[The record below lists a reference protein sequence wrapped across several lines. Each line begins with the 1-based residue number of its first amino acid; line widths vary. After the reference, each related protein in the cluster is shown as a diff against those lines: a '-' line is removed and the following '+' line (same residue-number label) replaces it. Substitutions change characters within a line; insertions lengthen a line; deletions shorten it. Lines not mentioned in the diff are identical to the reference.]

1 MASKSAELILKIK
14 SVGADALDKIKENFD
29 TIKEAGTI
37 AFAAISAIVVKSLMS
52 YREAEES
59 TNALSRAMSNAGVY
73 SKELRDA
80 YLEQASSL
88 SKLTT
93 FGDDAIV
100 QAQTTLQTYLK
111 ELTITPELTKA
122 TLDLAAAKKIDL
134 ASAAEIVGKSIG
146 TSTNAL
152 AKQGIEIDATA
163 SKQEKLA
170 QVIEAVNS
178 KMGGQAQAA
187 ASGLGVFVQLQN
199 NVGELFETLGSK
211 LAPLFTVIG
220 QVLNKVAMDTGEVNG
235 AMNMFVSI
243 IGAVV
248 NAADGVITAFVDMSK
263 ALGGSLGII
272 TSAMAAAMSGNFKE
286 ALGIAKSG
294 FSELQA
300 ESDARMAARAERQK
314 AYDDALNI
322 QKEES
327 RVQDENNLRES
338 LIRKDEI
345 NAENALNAQLKKQE
359 QDIAQ
364 QELDI
369 AMMNANGLQLNA
381 IQLAQIDKQIQ
392 NATNGREKKRL
403 MEQKY
408 NLLEQKALLTQAA
421 FQAEVDKQKEADR
434 ANSYARIATLQNS
447 NNRAL
452 AFAGKAA
459 AMTQI
464 AIDTPVAI
472 TKTLAAFPYPFNI
485 GAAALVGA
493 AAAAQAAR
501 IAGVPLAEGG
511 IVQARPGGIQATIG
525 EGGQDEA
532 VIPLDRAGEFGLGG
546 GGGNVTIIVNG
557 GMLGTESEAYE
568 FAKAV
573 DRELLKLRQ
582 NNESTAFDSRV
593 I

>member
-14 SVGADALDKIKENFD
+14 SIGAETLDSIKDNFD

-152 AKQGIEIDATA
+152 MKQGIEIDSTA

-170 QVIEAVNS
+170 QVIEQVNS

-187 ASGLGVFVQLQN
+187 ASGLGVFVQLGN
-199 NVGELFETLGSK
+199 SVGELFEALGSK
-211 LAPLFTVIG
+211 LAPVFTLVGRTLNTLANDTTVTDKYLNAFASTIVTIISLSDRIATAVI
-220 QVLNKVAMDTGEVNG
+220 N
-235 AMNMFVSI
+235 
-243 IGAVV
+243 IGKGIGGGLATDI
-248 NAADGVITAFVDMSK
+248 AAGIELLKGNFSK
-263 ALGGSLGII
+263 ARDIYKEGHAEIK
-272 TSAMAAAMSGNFKE
+272 AEAAANNADMAA
-286 ALGIAKSG
+286 
-294 FSELQA
+294 
-300 ESDARMAARAERQK
+300 RQK

-345 NAENALNAQLKKQE
+345 LAENALNRQLTKME

-364 QELDI
+364 KDLDI
-369 AMMNANGLQLNA
+369 AMMNATGLELNA
-381 IQLAQIDKQIQ
+381 IQLQQIDKQLQ
-392 NATNGREKKRL
+392 NATNAREKKRL

-408 NLLEQKALLTQAA
+408 NLLEQKELLKQAK
-421 FQAEVDKQKEADR
+421 FQEEVDKQKEANR
-434 ANSYARIATLQNS
+434 ASSLNTIASLQNS
-447 NNRAL
+447 NNKTL
-452 AFAGKAA
+452 AAAGKAA
-459 AMTQI
+459 AITQI
-464 AIDTPVAI
+464 AIETPVAI
-472 TKTLAAFPYPFNI
+472 AKALSAFPPPFNF
-485 GAAALVGA
+485 GAAAAVGVA
-493 AAAAQAAR
+493 MAAQAAR

-532 VIPLDRAGEFGLGG
+532 VIPLDRAGEFGFGG
-546 GGGNVTIIVNG
+546 GKNITIVVNG
-557 GMLGTESEAYE
+557 GLLGSESEAYE